1 MHSAVHSAEES
12 GVYCNSSRIICHFPN
27 TPCVF
32 LPRRLF
38 ILFPLPGV
46 LFLYPLTIQ
55 ILPTYNA
62 SFCGHLSHGLSWFLP
77 PFLAEFTPFVP
88 DGACHICPWRS
99 GLMCT
104 FVTATWLQT
113 WRAGSR
119 FDPQRHVLPAQTLCT

>member
-1 MHSAVHSAEES
+1 MHSTVRSAEEL
-12 GVYCNSSRIICHFPN
+12 GVYCSRIICHFPN
-27 TPCVF
+27 TPWIF
-32 LPRRLF
+32 LPRCLF

-55 ILPTYNA
+55 ILPTSKA

-99 GLMCT
+99 VLICT
-104 FVTATWLQT
+104 FVTVTWLQT
-113 WRAGSR
+113 WRAVSKR
-119 FDPQRHVLPAQTLCT
+119 RVPPAQALCT